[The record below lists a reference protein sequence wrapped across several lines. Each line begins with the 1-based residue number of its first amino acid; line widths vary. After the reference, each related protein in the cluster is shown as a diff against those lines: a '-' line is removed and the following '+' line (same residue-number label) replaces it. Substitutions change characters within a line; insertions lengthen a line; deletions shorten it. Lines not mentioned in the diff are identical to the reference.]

1 LTSAWGSKTLSGVV
15 RNRILPVVL
24 VIAVFA
30 GACGGTAVRPRPVK
44 PQRARDLAWWEG
56 SAYRPVRRPEYHGV
70 KRTSTF
76 LTMRDGVRLAADV
89 YLPRGLKDGT
99 RLPTIV
105 IQTRYV
111 RRMQYRF
118 PFSIFLR
125 GRFHKTI
132 KYFVKRGYAWVYVDA
147 RGSGASF
154 GSRSYPYSPDEVED
168 GREIVDWIVS
178 QAWSSG
184 KVGAWGNSY
193 TGGTALFL
201 AATRHPAVQA
211 IMPRFA
217 MFDMYAEAVFPGGI
231 HLRWLTDTWARL
243 ARALDRGA
251 LGEFMGPKGKAAVRG
266 TKPVK
271 GPKRRQV
278 LRAAVAEHGVNGS
291 IAELVQ
297 GITCRDD
304 PSPILPDVTIDAI
317 SPHAR
322 LEDLN
327 ASPATAY
334 LFTGWF
340 DASFVLS
347 EIHLFLNLDD
357 PRTKL
362 TIGPW
367 DHGIYNNISPFAGRR
382 RVRFDSDGESVR
394 FFDRRLLGLPNGL
407 DEEARVHYYTMGEE
421 RWKAADTW
429 PPPGTVDRILY
440 LGPEQGLDRAPQEDG
455 VDAYAVDPTAG
466 TGDRSRWVS
475 LVNLEHKPIEY
486 RDRAAVDEKLLR
498 YDSEPLDGD
507 LEVTGHPRVVLHLAA
522 DATDAGVFVY
532 LEDVAPDG
540 RVEYV
545 TEGMLR
551 ALHRK
556 TTGAPYRSP
565 VPYRSFTRADAA
577 PLVPGEVA
585 VLEFALY
592 PTSYLFKE
600 GHAIRV
606 AIAGADADHF
616 APVEPTP
623 SVLHVHRGAARPSR
637 IVLPVMTTRSTP

>member
-1 LTSAWGSKTLSGVV
+1 MSLRRVIIAILVLAAGSA
-15 RNRILPVVL
+15 
-24 VIAVFA
+24 
-30 GACGGTAVRPRPVK
+30 ACGGTAVRPQPIRAAL
-44 PQRARDLAWWEG
+44 ARDAAWWEA
-56 SAYRPVRRPEYHGV
+56 SPYRPVRRPEYRGV
-70 KRTSTF
+70 KRTSF
-76 LTMRDGVRLAADV
+76 YLPMRDGTRLAADL
-89 YLPRGLKDGT
+89 YLPRGLKAGT

-132 KYFVKRGYAWVYVDA
+132 KYFVKRGYAWIYVDA

-154 GSRSYPYSPDEVED
+154 GSRAHPYSPEEVED
-168 GREIVDWIVS
+168 GREIVDWVVA
-178 QAWSSG
+178 QPWSSG

-201 AATRHPAVQA
+201 AATGHPAVQA

-217 MFDMYAEAVFPGGI
+217 MFDMYGEAVFPGGI

-251 LGEFMGPKGKAAVRG
+251 LGEFLGPKGKVAVRG

-271 GPKRRQV
+271 GPRRRKV

-291 IAELVQ
+291 IAELVE

-304 PSPILPDVTIDAI
+304 PSRRLPDLIIDDI
-317 SPHAR
+317 SPHGR
-322 LEDLN
+322 LDDLN
-327 ASPATAY
+327 ASPAVAY

-367 DHGIYNNISPFAGRR
+367 DHGLYNNISPFAGRR
-382 RVRFDSDGESVR
+382 RVRFDSDAESVR
-394 FFDRRLLGLPNGL
+394 FFDRRLLGLSNGL
-407 DEEARVHYYTMGEE
+407 DEEARVHYFTMGEE

-429 PPPGTVDRILY
+429 PPPGTADRILY
-440 LGPEQGLDRAPQEDG
+440 LGPARSLARAAGAD
-455 VDAYAVDPTAG
+455 AVDDYAIDPRAG
-466 TGDRSRWVS
+466 TGDRSRWIS
-475 LVNLEHKPIEY
+475 LINVEHEPIEY
-486 RDRAAVDEKLLR
+486 RDRAAADARLLV
-498 YDSEPLDGD
+498 YDGAPLAEAV
-507 LEVTGHPRVVLHLAA
+507 EVTGHPRILLHVAA
-522 DATDAGVFVY
+522 DAADAAVFVY

-556 TTGAPYRSP
+556 TTGAPYRTP
-565 VPYRSFTRADAA
+565 VPYHSCTRADAA
-577 PLVPGEVA
+577 PLVPGEA
-585 VLEFALY
+585 AALEIALY

-600 GHAIRV
+600 GHRIRV
-606 AIAGADADHF
+606 AIGGADADHF
-616 APVEPTP
+616 EPVEPAP
-623 SVLHVHRGAARPSR
+623 SVLRVHRGAARPSR
-637 IVLPVMTTRSTP
+637 LVLPVMTTRSTH

>member
-1 LTSAWGSKTLSGVV
+1 MG
-15 RNRILPVVL
+15 RPRRITWLLVL
-24 VIAVFA
+24 ILFA
-30 GACGGTAVRPRPVK
+30 GACGGAAVRPRPVR
-44 PQRARDLAWWEG
+44 PERARDAAWWE
-56 SAYRPVRRPEYHGV
+56 AAPYRPVRRPEYPGV
-70 KRTSTF
+70 KRTSTY
-76 LTMRDGVRLAADV
+76 LTMRDGVRLAADLH
-89 YLPRGLKDGT
+89 LPRGLKAGT
-99 RLPTIV
+99 RIPAIV

-132 KYFVKRGYAWVYVDA
+132 RYFVRRGYAWVYVDA

-154 GSRSYPYSPDEVED
+154 GSRPHPYSAEENED
-168 GREIVDWIVS
+168 GREIVDWIVA
-178 QAWSSG
+178 QPWSNG
-184 KVGAWGNSY
+184 KVGAWGSSY

-217 MFDMYAEAVFPGGI
+217 MFDMYPEAVFPGGI
-231 HLRWLTDTWARL
+231 HLRWLTDTWSRL

-251 LGEFMGPKGKAAVRG
+251 LDEFLGPKGKVAVRG

-271 GPKRRQV
+271 GKGRRQV

-291 IAELVQ
+291 IRDLVQ
-297 GITCRDD
+297 GITYRDD
-304 PSPILPDVTIDAI
+304 ESSRLPGLTIDGI

-322 LEDLN
+322 LDDLN
-327 ASPATAY
+327 ASPAVAY

-347 EIHLFLNLDD
+347 EIHLFMNLDD

-367 DHGIYNNISPFAGRR
+367 DHGLYNNISPYAGRR
-382 RVRFDSDGESVR
+382 RPRFDSDAESVR
-394 FFDRRLLGLPNGL
+394 FFDRRLLGLSNGL
-407 DEEARVHYYTMGEE
+407 DEEARVHYFTMGEE
-421 RWKAADTW
+421 RWKAADSW
-429 PPPGTVDRILY
+429 PPPGGEDQLLY
-440 LGPEQGLDRAPQEDG
+440 LGPDSGLGRSLDGDG
-455 VDAYAVDPTAG
+455 VDLYRIDAAAG

-475 LVNLEHKPIEY
+475 LVNIEHEPIDYE
-486 RDRAAVDEKLLR
+486 DRAAADARLLV
-498 YDSEPLDGD
+498 YDTPPLPAD
-507 LEVTGHPRVVLHLAA
+507 LEVTGHPRAILHLAA
-522 DATDAGVFVY
+522 DAADAGVFVY

-565 VPYRSFTRADAA
+565 VPYRSFTRAAAA
-577 PLVPGEVA
+577 PLVSGEPA
-585 VLEFALY
+585 ALEIALY
-592 PTSYLFKE
+592 PTSYLFKA
-600 GHAIRV
+600 GHAIRL

-616 APVEPTP
+616 APVEPAPTE
-623 SVLHVHRGAARPSR
+623 LRIHRGEAHPSR
-637 IVLPVMTTRSTP
+637 LVLPTMPRRSSP

>member
-1 LTSAWGSKTLSGVV
+1 MGSCRTVLAV
-15 RNRILPVVL
+15 LLVVL
-24 VIAVFA
+24 
-30 GACGGTAVRPRPVK
+30 ACLAACSGTAVRPRPLK
-44 PQRARDLAWWEG
+44 AQRARDAAWWEA
-56 SAYRPVRRPEYHGV
+56 SPYRPVRRAEYPGV
-70 KRTSTF
+70 KRSSTY
-76 LTMRDGVRLAADV
+76 LTMRDGVRLAMDV
-89 YLPRGLKDGT
+89 SLPRGLKAGT
-99 RLPTIV
+99 RIPAIV

-118 PFSIFLR
+118 PFSVFLR

-132 KYFVKRGYAWVYVDA
+132 QYFVKRGYAWVYVDA

-154 GSRSYPYSPDEVED
+154 GSRSYPFSPEENED
-168 GREIVDWIVS
+168 GREVVDWVIA
-178 QAWSSG
+178 QPWSNG
-184 KVGAWGNSY
+184 RVGAWGNSY

-211 IMPRFA
+211 VMPRFA
-217 MFDMYAEAVFPGGI
+217 MFDMYPEAVFPGGI

-251 LGEFMGPKGKAAVRG
+251 LHEFLGPGVKVAVKGS
-266 TKPVK
+266 KPVK
-271 GPKRRQV
+271 GRHRRKV
-278 LRAAVAEHGVNGS
+278 LAEAVAEHGVNGS
-291 IAELVQ
+291 IRDLVE
-297 GITCRDD
+297 GITFRDD
-304 PSPILPDVTIDAI
+304 VSARKPGLTIDAV

-322 LEDLN
+322 LGDLN
-327 ASPATAY
+327 DSPAAAY

-367 DHGIYNNISPFAGRR
+367 DHGMYNNISPFSARR
-382 RVRFDSDGESVR
+382 RPRFDSDAESVR

-407 DEEARVHYYTMGEE
+407 DEEPRVHYFTMGEE

-429 PPPGTVDRILY
+429 PPPGATDRPLY
-440 LGPEQGLDRAPQEDG
+440 LGAEGALLGEVAEDD
-455 VDAYAVDPTAG
+455 VDVYPVDPTAG

-475 LVNLEHKPIEY
+475 LVNLEHTPIEY
-486 RDRAAVDEKLLR
+486 EDRATADQLLLC
-498 YDSEPLDGD
+498 YDSPPLEADR
-507 LEVTGHPRVVLHLAA
+507 EVTGHPRLILHMESSAP
-522 DATDAGVFVY
+522 DAGVFVY
-532 LEDVAPDG
+532 LEDVDPEG

-556 TTGAPYRSP
+556 PAAPPYRSP
-565 VPYRSFTRADAA
+565 VPYHSFTRADGA
-577 PLVPGEVA
+577 PLVPGEVVA
-585 VLEFALY
+585 LEIALY
-592 PTSYLFKE
+592 PTSYLFKA
-600 GHAIRV
+600 GHSIRV

-616 APVEPTP
+616 APVTPEPPTFR
-623 SVLHVHRGAARPSR
+623 VHRGGGFPSR
-637 IVLPVMTTRSTP
+637 IILPVMGR